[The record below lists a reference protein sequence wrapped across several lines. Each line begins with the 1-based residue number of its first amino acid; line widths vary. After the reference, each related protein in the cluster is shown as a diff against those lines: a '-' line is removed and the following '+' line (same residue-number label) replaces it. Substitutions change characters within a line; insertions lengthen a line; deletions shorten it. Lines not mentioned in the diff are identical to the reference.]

1 MKILPTPRPPYPVA
15 GAGLGLRREL
25 VAPLLERVPEPI
37 GFFEVAPENW
47 MELGGKYGRQFRALT
62 ERHPF
67 VTHGLSLSLG
77 GPAPLDTGFVKRVRK
92 FLDEHGI
99 RYYTEHLSYCSDDGH
114 LYDLMPIP
122 FTGDAVKHVAAR
134 IRRVQDILER
144 EIAIENVSYYAVLS
158 TSAGGKKSYSRT
170 PAAAPGAEM
179 SELQF
184 VNAVLERADCGLLL
198 DVNNIYVN
206 SINHRY
212 DARAFLDGLPAQ
224 RVRYLHVAGH
234 YVEAEDLR
242 VDTHGADVIDPV
254 WDLLDH
260 AYARLGPVPTL
271 LERDFNIPPLAT
283 LLREVER
290 VRQLQRKHPVGAPP
304 DKSARGQ
311 ASGATVAAKAAPT
324 MRRRA

>member
-1 MKILPTPRPPYPVA
+1 MKRIQPTAAGAGPRLQIS

-25 VAPLLERVPEPI
+25 LPQLLERVPKPI

-47 MELGGKYGRQFRALT
+47 MEMGGRNGRSFRALT

-77 GPAPLDTGFVKRVRK
+77 GPAPLDTAFVKRVKK
-92 FLDEHGI
+92 FLDAHGI
-99 RYYTEHLSYCSDDGH
+99 RTYTEHLSYCSDDGH

-122 FTGDAVKHVAAR
+122 FTGDAVKHVAGR

-144 EIAIENVSYYAVLS
+144 EIAVENVSYYA
-158 TSAGGKKSYSRT
+158 
-170 PAAAPGAEM
+170 APGAEM
-179 SELQF
+179 TELEF
-184 VNAVLERADCGLLL
+184 LNAVLERADCGLLL

-212 DARAFLDGLPAQ
+212 DAQAFLDAVPAR
-224 RVRYLHVAGH
+224 RVRYIHVAGH

-254 WDLLDH
+254 WSLLDR

-283 LLREVER
+283 LLREVKR
-290 VRQLQRKHPVGAPP
+290 VRQLQSRHPVGAA
-304 DKSARGQ
+304 SA
-311 ASGATVAAKAAPT
+311 ATVAPEGAPT
-324 MRRRA
+324 RIRRRA